1 VEPSPWALAAG
12 PLAGGLARTLVSHW
26 LYRATPARWAWDPE
40 HVRTLVAFGR
50 WVVGGTMVTFVA
62 QQFHVLYLGKFLP
75 LAILGVYQVAWSF
88 CAQASKPL
96 TVLANRV
103 VIPHFAEFQR
113 RSCEEHGQVVQAGLK
128 KYLPACL
135 LLCVSAGLFA
145 PALFGFFYQRAFVDG
160 GRLGR
165 LLAVVVWF
173 MVLQHVPRSAL
184 LSLGASRGVAVMA
197 LANALLTV
205 VGIVAG
211 YTLGGGSV
219 PGAIWGNALGNVA
232 GCLAGWLA
240 LRGRGLAIGRPM
252 VAYSLAFLALSWLG
266 AQTSALLEDGAQL
279 STRGA
284 SLMTTAVI
292 AGALALWVWRR
303 TLSPLLAERGR

>member
-1 VEPSPWALAAG
+1 VRALM
-12 PLAGGLARTLVSHW
+12 
-26 LYRATPARWAWDPE
+26 D
-40 HVRTLVAFGR
+40 FGR

-113 RSCEEHGQVVQAGLK
+113 RSPQEHGQAVHASLL

-135 LLCVSAGLFA
+135 LVCVSAGLFA

-160 GRLGR
+160 GRMGR

-197 LANALLTV
+197 LGNALLTV
-205 VGIVAG
+205 LGIVAG

-240 LRGRGLAIGRPM
+240 LRGRGLAVGRPM
-252 VAYSLAFLALSWLG
+252 VLYSLAFLALSWVG
-266 AQTSALLEDGAQL
+266 AQGSAFLEGGLLL
-279 STRGA
+279 SARAA
-284 SLMTTAVI
+284 SLISTALIGGV
-292 AGALALWVWRR
+292 LALWVWRR